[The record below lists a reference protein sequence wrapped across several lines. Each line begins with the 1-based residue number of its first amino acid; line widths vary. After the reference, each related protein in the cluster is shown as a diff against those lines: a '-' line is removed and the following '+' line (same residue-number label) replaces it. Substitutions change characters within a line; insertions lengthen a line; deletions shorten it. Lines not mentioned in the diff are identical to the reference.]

1 MKKVFYLLLIPIIF
15 AGCAVNKN
23 ISTQP
28 NFVAENYFLFGQAAM
43 QQHDFENAIQL
54 YIKAIETDSTN
65 IYLKETLMEALAIKA
80 FFDTSVNS
88 EIIKIGKNFCD
99 NDVESEKI
107 YSIIAESYR
116 NEQQYELADKCFKK
130 AIKIQP
136 TMRNLTA
143 YFVFQQSTK
152 PPGNIKLL
160 KRAIKFPWEEEK
172 LILTI
177 AELYSE
183 VDSVKSLNIFSDA
196 YEKWNDEVSLTPLLT
211 SYEKQGLQDKVLELI
226 QFHIDNNRILSD
238 PIKIY
243 LIRRYFS
250 LGKFDEILT
259 NKALCFEVGTQ
270 DILKY
275 LFFSAIRKNDINTGI
290 LAGLSIEESGEL
302 TEEFESSFYT
312 YFADLYLSADNYTKA
327 AETLVKADDI
337 NTIHSYIFEVDLS
350 KDLVRK
356 EKIHLLLQHYL
367 DISENKAKGNYLL
380 SIFHTEFEEKEVALE
395 LLNKLPDSFINENE
409 LNLMV
414 ALAYIQNALDLQK
427 ARSLL
432 SNIEGMKITTNEL
445 IASLLFGTEHDSIA
459 YSLLKE
465 EIETNPKP
473 DASTFATCSILGEL
487 YDTHENLLVILEQ
500 GVALYPENPDLLN
513 ATGYFI
519 AKYELEEKYN
529 EALNYLKKAVSLMP
543 ESEMIWDSLAWLYYK
558 QKRYDEALEA
568 MEVPLSKEINNSEIA
583 YHIGEIYLGL
593 NNKKKAKYYFNLAVD
608 LNNEKESVQFSKEIL
623 NKY

>member
-1 MKKVFYLLLIPIIF
+1 MKRVFYLLLISIIF

-43 QQHDFENAIQL
+43 QQHDFESAIQL
-54 YIKAIETDSTN
+54 YIKAVEADSN
-65 IYLKETLMEALAIKA
+65 NVYLKETLMEALALKA

-99 NDVESEKI
+99 NDVKSEKI

-116 NEQQYELADKCFKK
+116 YEQQYEMAEKCFKK
-130 AIKIQP
+130 AIKTQL

-143 YFVFQQSTK
+143 YYVFQQNTK
-152 PPGNIKLL
+152 PPGNVKLL
-160 KRAIKFPWEEEK
+160 KKAIKLPWKEEK

-183 VDSVKSLNIFSDA
+183 IDSVKSLDIFIDA

-211 SYEKQGLQDKVLELI
+211 SYEKQGFQDKVLELI

-243 LIRRYFS
+243 LIGRYFS
-250 LGKFDEILT
+250 LGKFDEILK
-259 NKALCFEVGTQ
+259 NKALCFEVGTH

-275 LFFSAIRKNDINTGI
+275 LFFSAIRKNDIGTGI
-290 LAGLSIEESGEL
+290 QAGLAIEESGEL
-302 TEEFESSFYT
+302 TEEFVSSFYT

-327 AETLVKADDI
+327 TETLLKADDI
-337 NTIHSYIFEVDLS
+337 NTIHSYIFEINLS
-350 KDLVRK
+350 KDLERK
-356 EKIHLLLQHYL
+356 EKIYKLLQQYL
-367 DISENKAKGNYLL
+367 DISENKSKANYLL
-380 SIFHTEFEEKEVALE
+380 AIFHTEFEEKEIALE

-414 ALAYIQNALDLQK
+414 ALAYIQNAMDLPK
-427 ARSLL
+427 ARTLL
-432 SNIEGMKITTNEL
+432 SDIEGMKITTNEL

-459 YSLLKE
+459 YFILKE

-487 YDTHENLLVILEQ
+487 YDTHENLLVILEK
-500 GVALYPENPDLLN
+500 GVALYPENADLLN
-513 ATGYFI
+513 AAGYFI
-519 AKYELEEKYN
+519 AKYELKDKYHSA
-529 EALNYLKKAVSLMP
+529 EGYLEKAVSLMP
-543 ESEMIWDSLAWLYYK
+543 ESEMIWDSLAWLYFK
-558 QKRYDEALEA
+558 QQRYDEALEA
-568 MEVPLSKEINNSEIA
+568 MRVPLSKEINNSEIA
-583 YHIGEIYLGL
+583 YHIGEIYLSL
-593 NNKKKAKYYFNLAVD
+593 NKQKKAKSYFNLAIE
-608 LNNEKESVQFSKEIL
+608 LNNDKQSVQLSKKIL
-623 NKY
+623 SEY